1 MKNVILSVLIL
12 SAFFACKK
20 TSKELKEEITEKTEV
35 EQKVEWVKLFD
46 GESFNGWHVY
56 NGGDISSHWV
66 VEEGAME
73 FTGRDDGPEF
83 NIVTDNEYTDFEL
96 SLEWKISEGGNSGIM
111 WGVVE
116 DKKYEHPYDT
126 GPEIQVIDND
136 GHDDGKYEN
145 HRAGS
150 LFDMVTPKEEP
161 VKKVGEWNEC
171 RVLINHKTN
180 EGKVWL
186 NDVLIVEFP
195 VNGEE
200 WDAMVANSKF
210 KDWEAFGKYPTG
222 KIALQDHGNKVWF
235 RNIKIKELE

>member
-1 MKNVILSVLIL
+1 MKKVILSVLIL

-20 TSKELKEEITEKTEV
+20 TSKELKEEIAENTEV
-35 EQKVEWVKLFD
+35 EQKVEWVNLFD

-66 VEEGAME
+66 VEEGAMT

-136 GHDDGKYEN
+136 GHDDAKYKN

-150 LFDMVTPKEEP
+150 LYDMVTPREEP
-161 VKKVGEWNEC
+161 VNKVGEWNEC

-195 VNGEE
+195 VNGEK

-222 KIALQDHGNKVWF
+222 KIALQDHGGRVSF
-235 RNIKIKELE
+235 RNIKIKQI